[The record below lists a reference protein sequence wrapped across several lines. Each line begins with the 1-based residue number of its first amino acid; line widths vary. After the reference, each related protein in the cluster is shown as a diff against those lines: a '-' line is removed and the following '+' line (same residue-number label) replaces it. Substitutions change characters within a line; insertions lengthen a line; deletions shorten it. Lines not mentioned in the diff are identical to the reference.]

1 VTAAGRTE
9 GAELAGIAY
18 ELPRARG
25 RWRAARRL
33 ARQYPVGAVSLA
45 ILLALCLGAI
55 FAGQI
60 APYSPY
66 ATLGGRL
73 EPPSHAHLLGTDR
86 IGRDVLSRI
95 LYGGRVSLLI
105 GFVAVGC
112 GTLVGTAIGLLS
124 GFGGGWFDLT
134 VQRLMDVLMSI
145 PALLLA
151 LVVVASFG
159 PGVANAMI
167 AIAIVLVPT
176 TARVMRSVVL
186 QIKARAY
193 VESARASGA
202 SGLRVLLRHIVP
214 NAVDEVLILASVAL
228 AAAVIIEA
236 GLSFLGLGAQPPT
249 PSWGQMLS
257 EGRQSYLRAPHMV
270 WAPSAA
276 ICITVLAVTMLGDT
290 VRDALDPKTRGSK
303 ASRF

>member
-1 VTAAGRTE
+1 MTATGRVESAERAG
-9 GAELAGIAY
+9 LLY

-25 RWRAARRL
+25 RWRSTARL
-33 ARQYPVGAVSLA
+33 ARQYPVGVVA
-45 ILLALCLGAI
+45 LLVIALLILGAI
-55 FAGQI
+55 FAKQF

-73 EPPSHAHLLGTDR
+73 EAPSHTHLLGTDR

-95 LYGGRVSLLI
+95 LYGSRISLLV
-105 GFVAVGC
+105 GFVAVTA
-112 GTLVGTAIGLLS
+112 GTLIGTVIGLGS
-124 GFGGGWFDLT
+124 GFVGGWVDLT
-134 VQRLMDVLMSI
+134 VQRLMDVVMSI

-151 LVVVASFG
+151 LVIVASFG

-186 QIKARAY
+186 QVKARAY
-193 VESARASGA
+193 VEAATASGG
-202 SGLRVLLRHIVP
+202 SSLRVLLRHIVP
-214 NAVDEVLILASVAL
+214 NAADEVLILASVAL

-236 GLSFLGLGAQPPT
+236 ALSFLGLGAQPPT

-257 EGRQSYLRAPHMV
+257 EGRTNYIRAPHMV
-270 WAPSAA
+270 WVPSLA
-276 ICITVLAVTMLGDT
+276 ICLTVLAVTMLGDT
-290 VRDALDPKTRGSK
+290 VRDILDPKTRGSR
-303 ASRF
+303 AARF

>member
-1 VTAAGRTE
+1 MTAVGRAE
-9 GAELAGIAY
+9 SAELAVVY
-18 ELPRARG
+18 ELPRGRG
-25 RWRAARRL
+25 RWRSTWRL
-33 ARQYPVGAVSLA
+33 ARQYPVGAVSLL
-45 ILLALCLGAI
+45 IVVLLCLGAI

-73 EPPSHAHLLGTDR
+73 EAPSHAHLLGTDR

-105 GFVAVGC
+105 GFVAVGT
-112 GTLVGTAIGLLS
+112 GTLIGSAIGLVS
-124 GFGGGWFDLT
+124 GFVGGWLDLI
-134 VQRLMDVLMSI
+134 VQRLMDVVMSI

-159 PGVANAMI
+159 PGIANAMI

-176 TARVMRSVVL
+176 AARVMRSVVL

-193 VESARASGA
+193 VESARSSGA
-202 SGLRVLLRHIVP
+202 SGVRVLLRHVVP

-257 EGRQSYLRAPHMV
+257 EGRQNYLRAPHMV
-270 WAPSAA
+270 WVPSAA

-290 VRDALDPKTRGSK
+290 VRDALDPKTRGGK
-303 ASRF
+303 AARF